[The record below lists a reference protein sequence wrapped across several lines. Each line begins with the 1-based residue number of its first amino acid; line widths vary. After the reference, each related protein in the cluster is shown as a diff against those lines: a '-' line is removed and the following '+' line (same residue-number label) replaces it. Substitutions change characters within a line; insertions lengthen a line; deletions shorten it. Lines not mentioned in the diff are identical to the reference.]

1 MSKRYSFLA
10 VTLIVTA
17 TCALALSSQATT
29 TTLVNDTWLDGTRTD
44 PGSITYA
51 ENNGTS
57 SFDADSDGNLESTWL
72 SSSGA
77 ALTVPA
83 PGDLRGTV
91 PAGSLSMY
99 TYFTQPGTA
108 VTLAN
113 VGDELKLTW
122 QFTPNGTI
130 AVNTSQGFNLALG
143 NSAVAGA
150 ARNTSDSGSPQ
161 TGNYTNSFAM
171 FMNMSSTMGNGNS
184 FQLRKWGVNANSA
197 FLGTS
202 GNWTAITNGVAS
214 GTTGY
219 TVGTQY
225 TFVYDLT
232 MTAGG
237 LQVVSSMSGGSIGGT
252 GSISDTF
259 VDPSI
264 TSVSYDTFDIRPS
277 GNATGASQID
287 TSLFKVDLITV
298 PEPSTVMLVGAG
310 LGLMLSLVRRRRS

>member
-17 TCALALSSQATT
+17 TCALALSSHATT
-29 TTLVNDTWLDGTRTD
+29 TTLVNDTWQDGTRTD
-44 PGSITYA
+44 PASPTYA

-57 SFDADSDGNLESTWL
+57 ATDADSDGNLESAWFA
-72 SSSGA
+72 SNSAS
-77 ALTVPA
+77 LTVA
-83 PGDLRGTV
+83 GPGDLRGAV
-91 PAGSLSMY
+91 PTTSLSMY
-99 TYFTQPGTA
+99 TYFTQPTTP

-113 VGDELKLTW
+113 IGDELKLTW

-130 AVNTSQGFNLALG
+130 TVNTSQGFLLALG
-143 NSAVAGA
+143 LTPNGS
-150 ARNTSDSGSPQ
+150 RNTADGGIQSA
-161 TGNYTNSFAM
+161 NYTNSFAM

-184 FQLRKWGVNANSA
+184 FQLRKWGLAGSGA

-202 GNWTAITNGVAS
+202 GNWTALTNGVAS

-237 LQVVSSMSGGSIGGT
+237 LQVVSSMSGDNIGGT

-264 TSVSYDTFDIRPS
+264 TSVSYDTFDIRPAGS
-277 GNATGASQID
+277 ATGASQID
-287 TSLFKVDLITV
+287 TSLFKVDLTTV

-310 LGLMLSLVRRRRS
+310 LGLMLTLARRRRS